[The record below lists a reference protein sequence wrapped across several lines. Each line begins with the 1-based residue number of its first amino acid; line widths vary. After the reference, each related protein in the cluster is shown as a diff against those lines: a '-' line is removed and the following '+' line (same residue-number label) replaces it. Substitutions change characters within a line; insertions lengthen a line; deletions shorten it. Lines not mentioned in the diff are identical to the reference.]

1 MKSLTLKAYAKINV
15 GLRIIGQ
22 RDDGYHSIKTLYQT
36 VNIYDEV
43 KLNLKDEQG
52 VTFNWQG
59 EKVPDGDDNICSKAA
74 NSFFEFIGEEKGVN
88 IELEK
93 TLPVGSGLGGGSSD
107 AACVIRGLNELLD
120 TKLSI
125 KNMEDIASELGSD
138 IPFFIRGG
146 CQYDEGIGDEL
157 SPGELSEEW
166 VLLLVVPDIHIDTS
180 WAYEGIHPLSLT
192 RNIND
197 VNLASF
203 PHNGDA
209 KNRKMFRN
217 DFEPLVFSKYP
228 EISDIK
234 KSLLKSEAEFASLS
248 GSGSAVYGLYE
259 TTEKAEK
266 AMKLVSREHKSWVL
280 TLVREGAL

>member
-1 MKSLTLKAYAKINV
+1 MNSLTLKAYAKINV
-15 GLRIIGQ
+15 GLRITGQ

-36 VNIYDEV
+36 VNIFDEV

-59 EKVPDGDDNICSKAA
+59 ESVPDGDDNICSKAA
-74 NSFFEFIGEEKGVN
+74 NSFFEFTGEEKGVN

-125 KNMEDIASELGSD
+125 KNMEDIASELGAD

-146 CQYDEGIGDEL
+146 CQYAEGIGDEL

-166 VLLLVVPDIHIDTS
+166 VLLLVVPDIRIDTS

-217 DFEPLVFSKYP
+217 DFEPLVFLKYP
-228 EISDIK
+228 EIGDIK
-234 KSLLKSEAEFASLS
+234 KSLLRSEAEFASLS

>member
-15 GLRIIGQ
+15 GIRITGQ

-36 VNIYDEV
+36 VNIYDTV
-43 KLNLKDEQG
+43 KLNLKDEPG

-59 EKVPDGDDNICSKAA
+59 ENVPDGKDNICSKAA
-74 NSFFEFIGEEKGVN
+74 NSLFEFIGEEKGVN
-88 IELEK
+88 IKLEK

-120 TKLSI
+120 TKLSV
-125 KNMEDIASELGSD
+125 KNMEDIASELGAD
-138 IPFFIRGG
+138 IAFFIRGG
-146 CQYDEGIGDEL
+146 CQYAEGIGDEL
-157 SPGELSEEW
+157 SPGELHEEW
-166 VLLLVVPDIHIDTS
+166 VLLLVVPDIRIDTS
-180 WAYEGIHPLSLT
+180 WAYKGIHPLSLT

-203 PHNGDA
+203 RHNGDA
-209 KNRKMFRN
+209 ENKKQFRN
-217 DFEPLVFSKYP
+217 DFEPLVFSEYP
-228 EISDIK
+228 EIGDIK
-234 KSLLKSEAEFASLS
+234 NNLLKSGAEFASLS
-248 GSGSAVYGLYE
+248 GSGSAVYGFYN

-266 AMKLVSREHKSWVL
+266 AMKLVGKEHKSWVL

>member
-15 GLRIIGQ
+15 GLRITGQ

-52 VTFNWQG
+52 VTFNWEG
-59 EKVPDGDDNICSKAA
+59 ERVPDGDDNICSKAA
-74 NSFFEFIGEEKGVN
+74 NSFFKFIGEEKGVN

-120 TKLSI
+120 AKLSI
-125 KNMEDIASELGSD
+125 KNMEEIASELGAD

-146 CQYDEGIGDEL
+146 CQYAEGIGDEL

-209 KNRKMFRN
+209 KNRNMFRN

-228 EISDIK
+228 EIGDIK
-234 KSLLKSEAEFASLS
+234 KGLLRSEAEFASLS

-259 TTEKAEK
+259 TTEKAEE

>member
-1 MKSLTLKAYAKINV
+1 MKSLSLKAYAKINV
-15 GLRIIGQ
+15 GLRITGQ
-22 RDDGYHSIKTLYQT
+22 RDDGNHSIKTLYQT

-43 KLNLKDEQG
+43 KLNLNDEQG

-59 EKVPDGDDNICSKAA
+59 ERVPDGDDNICSKAA

-93 TLPVGSGLGGGSSD
+93 KLPVGSGLGGGSSD

-120 TKLSI
+120 AKLSI
-125 KNMEDIASELGSD
+125 NKMEDIASKLGAD

-146 CQYDEGIGDEL
+146 CQYAEGIGDEL

>member
-15 GLRIIGQ
+15 GLRITGQ
-22 RDDGYHSIKTLYQT
+22 RDDGYHSIMTLYQT

-52 VTFNWQG
+52 VTFNWHG

-74 NSFFEFIGEEKGVN
+74 NSFFKFIGEEKSVN

-120 TKLSI
+120 AKLSI
-125 KNMEDIASELGSD
+125 KNMEEIASELGAD

-146 CQYDEGIGDEL
+146 CQYAEGIGDEL

-228 EISDIK
+228 EIGDIK
-234 KSLLKSEAEFASLS
+234 KGLLRSEAEFASLS

-259 TTEKAEK
+259 TTEKAEE

>member
-15 GLRIIGQ
+15 GLRITGQ

-107 AACVIRGLNELLD
+107 AACVIRGLNELID
-120 TKLSI
+120 TKLSL
-125 KNMEDIASELGSD
+125 KNMEDIASELGAD

-146 CQYDEGIGDEL
+146 CQYAEGIGDEL

-180 WAYEGIHPLSLT
+180 WAYQGIHPLSLT

-228 EISDIK
+228 EIGEIK

-259 TTEKAEK
+259 TTEMAEK
-266 AMKLVSREHKSWVL
+266 AMKLVSREYKSWVL

>member
-1 MKSLTLKAYAKINV
+1 MNSLTLKAFAKINV
-15 GLRIIGQ
+15 GLRITGQ
-22 RDDGYHSIKTLYQT
+22 RDDGYHSLKTLYQT
-36 VNIYDEV
+36 VNIYDKV
-43 KLNLKDEQG
+43 ILNLKDEPG
-52 VTFNWQG
+52 IKFRWQG
-59 EKVPDGDDNICSKAA
+59 ENVPDGEQNICSKAA
-74 NSFFEFIGEEKGVN
+74 KALFEFIGEEKGVT

-93 TLPVGSGLGGGSSD
+93 ILPVGSGLGGGSSD

-120 TKLSI
+120 TKLSV
-125 KNMEDIASELGSD
+125 KDMEGIASKLGAD

-146 CQYDEGIGDEL
+146 CQYAEGIGDEL
-157 SPGELSEEW
+157 SPGELSKDW
-166 VLLLVVPDIHIDTS
+166 VLLLVVPDIRINTS

-228 EISDIK
+228 EIGDIK
-234 KSLLKSEAEFASLS
+234 KSLLKSEVEFASLS

-266 AMKLVSREHKSWVL
+266 AMKLVNRDYKSWVL
-280 TLVREGAL
+280 TLVREGTL

>member
-1 MKSLTLKAYAKINV
+1 MKSLALKAYAKINV
-15 GLRIIGQ
+15 GLRITGQ
-22 RDDGYHSIKTLYQT
+22 RDDGNHSIKTLYQT

-59 EKVPDGDDNICSKAA
+59 ERVPDGDDNICSKAA

-93 TLPVGSGLGGGSSD
+93 KLPVGSGLGGGSSD

-125 KNMEDIASELGSD
+125 KNMEDIASELGAD

-146 CQYDEGIGDEL
+146 CQYAEGIGDEL

>member
-15 GLRIIGQ
+15 GLRITGQ

-59 EKVPDGDDNICSKAA
+59 EKVPDGGDNICSKAA

-107 AACVIRGLNELLD
+107 AACVIRGLNELID
-120 TKLSI
+120 TKLSL
-125 KNMEDIASELGSD
+125 KNMEDIASELGAD

-146 CQYDEGIGDEL
+146 CQYAEGIGDEL

-228 EISDIK
+228 EIGEIK

-266 AMKLVSREHKSWVL
+266 AMKLVSREYKSWVL

>member
-1 MKSLTLKAYAKINV
+1 MKSLILKAYAKINV
-15 GLRIIGQ
+15 GLRITGQ

-74 NSFFEFIGEEKGVN
+74 TSFFEFIGEEKGVN

-107 AACVIRGLNELLD
+107 AACVIRGLNKLLD

-125 KNMEDIASELGSD
+125 KNMEDIASELGAD

-146 CQYDEGIGDEL
+146 CQYAEGIGDEL

-166 VLLLVVPDIHIDTS
+166 VLLLIVPDIHIDTS

-228 EISDIK
+228 EIGDIK

-248 GSGSAVYGLYE
+248 GSGSAVFGFYE

>member
-15 GLRIIGQ
+15 GLRITGQ

-125 KNMEDIASELGSD
+125 KNMEDIASELGAD

-146 CQYDEGIGDEL
+146 CQYAEGIGDEL

-280 TLVREGAL
+280 TLVRESAL

>member
-15 GLRIIGQ
+15 GLRITGQ

-59 EKVPDGDDNICSKAA
+59 EKVPDGEDNICSKAA

-107 AACVIRGLNELLD
+107 AACVIRGLNELLGA
-120 TKLSI
+120 KLSI
-125 KNMEDIASELGSD
+125 KKMEDIASELGAD

-146 CQYDEGIGDEL
+146 CQYAEGIGDEL

-166 VLLLVVPDIHIDTS
+166 VLLLVVPHIHIDTS

-209 KNRKMFRN
+209 TNRKMFRN

-228 EISDIK
+228 EIGEIK
-234 KSLLKSEAEFASLS
+234 KILLKSEAEFASLS

>member
-15 GLRIIGQ
+15 GLRITGQ

-146 CQYDEGIGDEL
+146 CQYAEGIGDEL

-248 GSGSAVYGLYE
+248 GSGSAVYGLFE

>member
-15 GLRIIGQ
+15 GLRITGQ
-22 RDDGYHSIKTLYQT
+22 RDDGNHSIKTLYQT

-59 EKVPDGDDNICSKAA
+59 ERVPDGDDNICSKAA

-93 TLPVGSGLGGGSSD
+93 KLPVGSGLGGGSSD

-125 KNMEDIASELGSD
+125 KNMEDIASELGAD

-146 CQYDEGIGDEL
+146 CQYAEGIGDEL